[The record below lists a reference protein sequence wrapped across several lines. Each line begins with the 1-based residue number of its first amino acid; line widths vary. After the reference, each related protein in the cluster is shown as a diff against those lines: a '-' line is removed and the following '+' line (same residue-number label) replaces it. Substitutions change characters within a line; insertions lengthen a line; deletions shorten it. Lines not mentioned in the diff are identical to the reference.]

1 MERPAAADDAALRA
15 DVRRLGALLGETLQR
30 QEGEELFD
38 LVEEVRALVRT
49 DSAAA
54 AARLSALDVAT
65 AGVLVRAF
73 TTFFHL
79 ANTAEQVHRWRVL
92 RRRREAEGGWLE
104 RAVGGI
110 LAAGTDPATVAA
122 AVGRLRV

>member
-49 DSAAA
+49 DSGAA

-65 AGVLVRAF
+65 A
-73 TTFFHL
+73 
-79 ANTAEQVHRWRVL
+79 
-92 RRRREAEGGWLE
+92 
-104 RAVGGI
+104 
-110 LAAGTDPATVAA
+110 
-122 AVGRLRV
+122 